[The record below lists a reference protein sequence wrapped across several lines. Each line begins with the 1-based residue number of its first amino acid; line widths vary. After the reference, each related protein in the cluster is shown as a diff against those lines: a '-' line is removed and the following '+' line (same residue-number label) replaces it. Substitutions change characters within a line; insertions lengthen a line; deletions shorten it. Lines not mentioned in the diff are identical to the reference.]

1 MKLAR
6 FILTATLAANAA
18 AQQGSVR
25 TSFEVRYVGNGSVYV
40 NGGRDD
46 GLTEGFHLN
55 VRRLKP
61 GDAQVSAVALGE
73 LLVTA
78 VAAHSAV
85 CQVQPP
91 SAELRVGDI
100 AVLSQ
105 QDTEILTAAMA
116 SKTVRHFAQIV
127 SFAEADPLE
136 EEMRE
141 YVPKPRLPE
150 INRIRGRISFEH
162 SMIRDH
168 DSGTGSSQEGIVV
181 RADMTRIGGS
191 FWNVTGYWR
200 GRFDTRTRGSQNE
213 TITDLLNRTY
223 HIGMYYNNPSS
234 KYMVGFGRLLV
245 PWASSLST
253 IDGGYIGR
261 RLARKVTVGAF
272 AGSTPD
278 PTAWNYD
285 PRRQIAGSLVN
296 FDVGD
301 WDKVRW
307 SSTVGV
313 AVTRLAWKAEREFT
327 FIENNLSFKRTFSV
341 YHNLEADRLTPG
353 RLGNTDK
360 GIAVSRSFLTARW
373 QPLRLLTF
381 DVNHNH
387 FRNVPT
393 FDTRLLG
400 TGLLDR
406 LIFQGLSGG
415 VRVDL
420 PQRISLYGSLGRNKR
435 NDERR
440 AALNQLYGITFANV
454 FDTGVRADLRASR
467 FDSNFGRGSYRSVT
481 FSREVTDRLRVEMQG
496 GQQEYSSA
504 LSSQH
509 RTFWMNSSVDWF
521 LGTHYFASGGLSMY
535 RGKVQ
540 TYDQIYFSLGYRF

>member
-1 MKLAR
+1 MKQALILA
-6 FILTATLAANAA
+6 LTFAASVA
-18 AQQGSVR
+18 AQDGSVR

-46 GLTEGFHLN
+46 GLTEGFHLK
-55 VRRLKP
+55 VQRLKP
-61 GDAQVSAVALGE
+61 GDAQMSAVAVGE

-85 CQVQPP
+85 CQVQG
-91 SAELRVGDI
+91 SAADLKVGDMAI
-100 AVLSQ
+100 LSQ
-105 QDTEILTAAMA
+105 QDTEILQATMA
-116 SKTVRHFAQIV
+116 SKTMRHFAQVV
-127 SFAEADPLE
+127 SFAESDPLE

-150 INRIRGRISFEH
+150 VNRIRARISFEQ

-191 FWNVTGYWR
+191 YWNFTGYWR
-200 GRFDTRTRGSQNE
+200 GRFDSHTSGVQNQ

-234 KYMVGFGRLLV
+234 KWVMGFGRLLV

-253 IDGGYIGR
+253 VDGGYIGR
-261 RLARKVTVGAF
+261 RLTSNVILAAF

-285 PRRQIAGSLVN
+285 PRRQMAGSLIN
-296 FDVGD
+296 FEVGD
-301 WDKVRW
+301 WDKFRW
-307 SSTVGV
+307 SSTSGV
-313 AVTRLAWKAEREFT
+313 ALTRLAWKAEREFA
-327 FIENNLSFKRTFSV
+327 FFENNLSYKRSFSV

-353 RLGNTDK
+353 RLGNTDS
-360 GIAVSRSFLTARW
+360 GIAIARSFLTARY
-373 QPLRLLTF
+373 QPLRWLTL

-420 PQRISLYGSLGRNKR
+420 PQRISLYGSVGRNKR
-435 NDERR
+435 NDEGK

-454 FDTGVRADLRASR
+454 FDTHVRADFRASR
-467 FDSNFGRGSYRSVT
+467 FDSNFGRGAYRSVT
-481 FSREVTDRLRVEMQG
+481 VSREITDRLRVELQG

-504 LSSQH
+504 LSAQH

-521 LGTHYFASGGLSMY
+521 LGRHYFVSGGLSMY

-540 TYDQIYFSLGYRF
+540 SYDQIYFSLGYSF